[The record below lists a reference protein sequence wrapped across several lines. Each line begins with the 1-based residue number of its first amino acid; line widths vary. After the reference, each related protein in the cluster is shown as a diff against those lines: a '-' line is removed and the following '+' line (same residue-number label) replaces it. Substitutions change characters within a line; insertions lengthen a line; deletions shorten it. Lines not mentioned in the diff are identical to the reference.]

1 MKFHKWLT
9 SFYKITF
16 LATPIVIFDQLEFFT
31 DYFNQSCNPKRIIM
45 AEKPFFEVEELLCK
59 QDVEKLKLFAATL
72 GIVVEQIKT
81 SKGRRDL
88 KYIIIKV
95 L

>member
-1 MKFHKWLT
+1 MADVL
-9 SFYKITF
+9 
-16 LATPIVIFDQLEFFT
+16 FF
-31 DYFNQSCNPKRIIM
+31 K
-45 AEKPFFEVEELLCK
+45 VEELLCK

-72 GIVVEQIKT
+72 GIDGEQIKT
-81 SKGRRDL
+81 SKGRMDL